1 MVGEYL
7 LASSELDILGYLR
20 LAIIFCGFPK
30 IGAPQIIQ
38 VMDDHDLV
46 LKPMVTWGTP
56 MTYIFQS
63 LLRPQVRIHVMS
75 LNHPFDLAVRFRTG
89 VTPVTRIRQWNSL
102 MPKRTYFKKAL
113 QKWCLPH
120 SPIPIPWGFNGWLD
134 QGWPSGNSSA
144 RWVRQAPLTIEDEV
158 RRIFSCNLEEDREP
172 IDSPTAIFV

>member
-1 MVGEYL
+1 
-7 LASSELDILGYLR
+7 
-20 LAIIFCGFPK
+20 
-30 IGAPQIIQ
+30 
-38 VMDDHDLV
+38 MDDHDLV

-102 MPKRTYFKKAL
+102 IHKRTYFKKAL

-120 SPIPIPWGFNGWLD
+120 SPIPIPSLGFQWMIG
-134 QGWPSGNSSA
+134 PS
-144 RWVRQAPLTIEDEV
+144 LTEW
-158 RRIFSCNLEEDREP
+158 
-172 IDSPTAIFV
+172 